1 MEAEGGKEK
10 GPNEGTF
17 VDWLDLLTLWGPGW
31 PSLLPLVLGQG
42 WEGTTEA
49 CNYQG
54 ILWQACTLFQ
64 CSLLWEDICSLLVW
78 PVTQ

>member
-17 VDWLDLLTLWGPGW
+17 VDWLGLLTLWGPGW
-31 PSLLPLVLGQG
+31 PSLLPLLLGQG

-54 ILWQACTLFQ
+54 ILWQACPLFQ
-64 CSLLWEDICSLLVW
+64 CSLL
-78 PVTQ
+78 